1 MTKMIRTVTVIMT
14 IIVEGGEI
22 SEDERKSYE
31 AFVKDKYKGKEI
43 TLLKVKIDGEFVD
56 LETHMKSEGFQR
68 VRRITGYLVGTLD
81 RFNDGKK
88 AEVRDRVPHGVDY
101 THTVSGLLD
110 D

>member
-1 MTKMIRTVTVIMT
+1 MMKVRMISMTV
-14 IIVEGGEI
+14 IVEGGQI
-22 SEDERKSYE
+22 SEAERMEYE
-31 AFVKDKYKGKEI
+31 KYVREKYKDQDIE
-43 TLLKVKIDGEFVD
+43 LLKIKIDGENVD
-56 LETHMKSEGFQR
+56 LETHMKSKGFER

-88 AEVRDRVPHGVDY
+88 AEVKDRVPHGVDY

>member
-1 MTKMIRTVTVIMT
+1 MTV
-14 IIVEGGEI
+14 IVEGGQI
-22 SEDERKSYE
+22 SEAERKEYE
-31 AFVKDKYKGKEI
+31 KYVREKYKGQDIE
-43 TLLKVKIDGEFVD
+43 LLKIKIDGENVD
-56 LETHMKSEGFQR
+56 LETHMKSKGFER

-88 AEVRDRVPHGVDY
+88 AEVKDRVPHGYDVDY

>member
-1 MTKMIRTVTVIMT
+1 MT

-22 SEDERKSYE
+22 SEEERKSYE
-31 AFVKDKYKGKEI
+31 AFVKDKYKNKEI
-43 TLLKVKIDGEFVD
+43 ELLKIKVDGEFVD
-56 LETHMKSEGFQR
+56 LETHTKSEGFQR
-68 VRRITGYLVGTLD
+68 IRRITGYLVGTLD

-88 AEVRDRVPHGVDY
+88 AEVKDRKPHSVDY